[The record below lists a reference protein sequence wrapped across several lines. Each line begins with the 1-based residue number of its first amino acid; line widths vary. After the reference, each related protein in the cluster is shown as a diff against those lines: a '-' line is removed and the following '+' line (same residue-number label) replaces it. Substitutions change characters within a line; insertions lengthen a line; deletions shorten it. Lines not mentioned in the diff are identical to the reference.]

1 MDSET
6 KERLKLKIQHVLD
19 AVKAL
24 QELEKQVDLCIAQDV
39 GPMESNPAGV
49 RTDAGKAKEVLYRHL
64 TELMSMLM
72 KSQESSCFS
81 LKVPQTERDM
91 TFLKMVAEVLIGRSE
106 EEEEDAVA
114 KKRHR
119 FVKTDQD
126 GIFSRCGKW
135 FLGRAAVCGRELT
148 AFCDVWVAISTV
160 LLVVKLWQQFSSAD
174 MAELAREH
182 REAMDNVKDHIS
194 FTAKK

>member
-1 MDSET
+1 MDSEMQ
-6 KERLKLKIQHVLD
+6 ERLKLKIQHVLD

-24 QELEKQVDLCIAQDV
+24 QELEKQVDLCIAHDV
-39 GPMESNPAGV
+39 GPMESDPAGV
-49 RTDAGKAKEVLYRHL
+49 RTDAGKAKKLLYHHL
-64 TELMSMLM
+64 TELMAMLM
-72 KSQESSCFS
+72 KSQEASCFS
-81 LKVPQTERDM
+81 LQVPQTERDM
-91 TFLKMVAEVLIGRSE
+91 AFLKMVAEVLIGRS

-160 LLVVKLWQQFSSAD
+160 LLVVKLYQQFSSAD
-174 MAELAREH
+174 MAELAREP
-182 REAMDNVKDHIS
+182 REAMENVKDHIS